1 MPTKSL
7 PLVEVS
13 HPNIRSDLAYATT
26 QNFTGRVLY
35 QNDTALLRPEAAA
48 ALYRVA
54 DAAGEMGLKVVVL
67 DAYRPVSVQKELWAV
82 RPDPDYVAD
91 PAIGSDH
98 SRGTAVDLT
107 LEDKGGIL
115 DMGTDFVAP
124 VVQSHH
130 GRQDIT
136 AAAITNRLVLAS
148 LMTNAGFLLN
158 PLEWWHYAL
167 PAQEDFVILDDS
179 IVSG

>member
-1 MPTKSL
+1 MLTKSL

-13 HPNIRSDLAYATT
+13 HPHIRSELAYATT
-26 QNFTGRVLY
+26 RNFTGKVLY
-35 QNDTALLRPEAAA
+35 THDIALLRPEAAA
-48 ALYRVA
+48 ALYKAA
-54 DAAGEMGLKVVVL
+54 DAAAKLGLDVVLL
-67 DAYRPVSVQKELWAV
+67 DAYRPVSVQRQLWSV

-107 LEDKGGIL
+107 LADAQGIL
-115 DMGTDFVAP
+115 DMGTDFDAA

-130 GRQDIT
+130 DRQDIS
-136 AAAITNRLVLAS
+136 AKAIANREILKR
-148 LMTNAGFLLN
+148 LMTEAGYLLN

-167 PAQEDFVILDDS
+167 PARPEFVILDDDA
-179 IVSG
+179 IAT